1 MFVCISSTDSG
12 VEISSIS
19 RFTLNQDGT
28 TFPAISSNKVHSDDI
43 VTRFR
48 KSKTEVGLEMIV
60 PTQFF
65 LSKTSI
71 DIVGDVIWKLADST
85 RLLVAN
91 APRDMTYS
99 RSMLTEEVMTV
110 EKKLP
115 IILSIMVEPLGTI
128 PDVEWSAV
136 THEGSS
142 GGINNLVAAPYS
154 FTLATTIFVYVF
166 TV

>member
-1 MFVCISSTDSG
+1 M
-12 VEISSIS
+12 EISSIS

-28 TFPAISSNKVHSDDI
+28 TFTAISSNKVHSDDT
-43 VTRFR
+43 VTRIP
-48 KSKTEVGLEMIV
+48 KSKTEVGLAMIV
-60 PTQFF
+60 PTRFF

-71 DIVGDVIWKLADST
+71 NIVGDVIWKLANST
-85 RLLVAN
+85 SGRLLVAN
-91 APRDMTYS
+91 ATRDMTYS